1 MEQACLTIKYPAFSY
16 DKLASTEFSHRKLF
30 LKIPK
35 YFLSVLNSLRENIFY
50 FLIYF
55 NALSTSYLY
64 AHIYPI
70 NFDLNDVKMCK
81 KKLRNWQRDKPSL
94 ANTRLR
100 LCIVVNT
107 VPSTS
112 PAVAVLSGMPKSM
125 QRQKLHWHLP
135 LPLQLAAAVTVT
147 KPESSIGAA
156 FTVAF
161 RVH

>member
-1 MEQACLTIKYPAFSY
+1 M
-16 DKLASTEFSHRKLF
+16 
-30 LKIPK
+30 
-35 YFLSVLNSLRENIFY
+35 
-50 FLIYF
+50 
-55 NALSTSYLY
+55 
-64 AHIYPI
+64 
-70 NFDLNDVKMCK
+70 
-81 KKLRNWQRDKPSL
+81 KLRNWQRDKPSL

-100 LCIVVNT
+100 LCIVVST

-135 LPLQLAAAVTVT
+135 LPLPLPLQLAAAVTVT